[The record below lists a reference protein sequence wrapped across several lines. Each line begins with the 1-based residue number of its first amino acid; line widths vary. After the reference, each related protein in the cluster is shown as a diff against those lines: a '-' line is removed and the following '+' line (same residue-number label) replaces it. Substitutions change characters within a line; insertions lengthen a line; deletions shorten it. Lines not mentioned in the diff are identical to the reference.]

1 MELNLDLFSNFCDS
15 TELKSLFWVLTYLP
29 GFEYVQWQAC

>member
-1 MELNLDLFSNFCDS
+1 MELNLDLFSNFC
-15 TELKSLFWVLTYLP
+15 EAARKSLFWVLTYLP